1 MKSLA
6 KLAAIAALTLSV
18 TGCSETLGALAV
30 GGTAITAFMS
40 SGSAN
45 PDYTKYADICRAI
58 VGDLVALRTS
68 RHQTI
73 QAAFNSKSPF
83 LQGGAIVMLAKEDKD
98 DTAIFGRCALQG
110 PESFLQT
117 IFKNTNVANMIL
129 ALYQEN
135 RADSRAQR
143 QLEVAKQ
150 LGLAQMDHAEAM
162 QQLENNLLTDLA
174 GRPLDNFNAGAAAAR
189 PIVAPAGAE

>member
-6 KLAAIAALTLSV
+6 KLAAVATLTLSV
-18 TGCSETLGALAV
+18 TGCSETLGALAL
-30 GGTAITAFMS
+30 GGTAISAFMT

-58 VGDLVALRTS
+58 IGDLVTLRTS

-73 QAAFNSKSPF
+73 QAAFNSNNAF

-98 DTAIFGRCALQG
+98 DAAIFSRCALQG

-117 IFKNTNVANMIL
+117 IFKNTNVANLIL

-143 QLEVAKQ
+143 LVEVQRQ
-150 LGLAQMDHAEAM
+150 LGLAQMEHAETM
-162 QQLENNLLTDLA
+162 QELENSLLTDLA
-174 GRPLDNFNAGAAAAR
+174 GRPADNFKAGVEAAR
-189 PIVAPAGAE
+189 PVVTPTAP